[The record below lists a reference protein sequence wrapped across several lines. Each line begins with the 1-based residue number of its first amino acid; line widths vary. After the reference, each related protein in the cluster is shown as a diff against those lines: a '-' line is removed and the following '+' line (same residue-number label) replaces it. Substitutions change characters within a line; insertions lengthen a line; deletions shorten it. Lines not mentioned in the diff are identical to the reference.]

1 MFFLARSAL
10 VKYLMINWS
19 ILASKCWF
27 FNLYSKTLLSSQS
40 KVANYLIFQHHL
52 LWAISKIN
60 TVQYSL
66 LILSRFLLW
75 IKMSM
80 QQAFRDYFSTQY
92 LYTFLFY
99 WCLINH
105 QMWLLNFTISSKLK
119 RIVDLLWYYWEFNFN
134 VDVGRRE
141 VAQTRFRLEMWE
153 NDSTWETRK
162 LQSDCLATIQR
173 IWLNCQRLECHLFLY
188 PRCFRLI
195 CL

>member
-1 MFFLARSAL
+1 
-10 VKYLMINWS
+10 
-19 ILASKCWF
+19 
-27 FNLYSKTLLSSQS
+27 
-40 KVANYLIFQHHL
+40 
-52 LWAISKIN
+52 
-60 TVQYSL
+60 
-66 LILSRFLLW
+66 
-75 IKMSM
+75 MSM

-162 LQSDCLATIQR
+162 LQSDCLASIQR
-173 IWLNCQRLECHLFLY
+173 IWLDCQRLECHLFLF
-188 PRCFRLI
+188 PRCLRLS
-195 CL
+195 CLWWRADGNSDKEPAPWTAPVQISLWFMREIRF

>member
-27 FNLYSKTLLSSQS
+27 FNFYSKTLLSFQS

-80 QQAFRDYFSTQY
+80 QQACTDYFSVQY
-92 LYTFLFY
+92 LYTFFFY
-99 WCLINH
+99 WSLIKH
-105 QMWLLNFTISSKLK
+105 QMWLLNFKINSKFN
-119 RIVDLLWYYWEFNFN
+119 RIIDLLWYYWEFNFN
-134 VDVGRRE
+134 VDVGRGK
-141 VAQTRFRLEMWE
+141 VAQTRFRLEMWKMTLLGKPG
-153 NDSTWETRK
+153 NFSQIVLLVFKGSGWTVRD
-162 LQSDCLATIQR
+162 
-173 IWLNCQRLECHLFLY
+173 LNVT
-188 PRCFRLI
+188 CFYFRDV
-195 CL
+195 

>member
-1 MFFLARSAL
+1 
-10 VKYLMINWS
+10 MINWS
-19 ILASKCWF
+19 LVLKSKF
-27 FNLYSKTLLSSQS
+27 SVFTPHLSCLS
-40 KVANYLIFQHHL
+40 KVVNYLIFQHHL

-105 QMWLLNFTISSKLK
+105 QMWLLNFTISSKMK

-141 VAQTRFRLEMWE
+141 DLDLRCEKMTLLGKPGNFSQIVLPVFKGSCWTVT
-153 NDSTWETRK
+153 D
-162 LQSDCLATIQR
+162 
-173 IWLNCQRLECHLFLY
+173 LNVT
-188 PRCFRLI
+188 CF
-195 CL
+195 